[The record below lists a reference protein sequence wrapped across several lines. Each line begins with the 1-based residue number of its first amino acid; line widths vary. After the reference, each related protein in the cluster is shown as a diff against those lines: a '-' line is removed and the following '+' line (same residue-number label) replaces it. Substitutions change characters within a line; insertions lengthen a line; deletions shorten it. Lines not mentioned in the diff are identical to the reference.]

1 MEILRFLLSFFGG
14 DDNKNLSLNKIIESL
29 TKDSNG
35 LDFIKNLN
43 LDSIK
48 PILESFLSF
57 TKNERPPQADRR
69 FYGLEPVSL
78 VADKDIIYALN
89 LYFGNA

>member
-1 MEILRFLLSFFGG
+1 MEILRFLLSFFLNE
-14 DDNKNLSLNKIIESL
+14 DNKDFSLEKIIESI
-29 TKDSNG
+29 TGGSNG

-43 LDSIK
+43 FDAIK

-57 TKNERPPQADRR
+57 KNQERPPQTDRR

-78 VADKDIIYALN
+78 IADKDIVYALN